1 MSAQKLASDR
11 ASASDR
17 ELAARWDTDHRL
29 AALVAFVAGL
39 IAIAGAAVWFTLGMS
54 VANPL
59 VEGRSS
65 GVFEIGV
72 VAGVLLLT
80 DVALLV
86 FVVGLAFAASASR
99 SFGLTATV
107 AVASLTTAVS
117 ATLHL
122 VWSYA
127 ASWLEVGL
135 PADLVQFVTWLAL
148 NLWLMPLYGL
158 LVGATLVALWLPL
171 RSSEFRFARRLGAA
185 SLIVGGLLCVLGPFT
200 GSGPDVPAFAAVA
213 AILLATG
220 GIGVLLVVALVR
232 LGSLLWRTRRRS

>member
-86 FVVGLAFAASASR
+86 FVVGLAYAASASR

-127 ASWLEVGL
+127 ASSLEVGL
-135 PADLVQFVTWLAL
+135 PAGLVHFVTWLAL
-148 NLWLMPLYGL
+148 NLWFIPLYGL

>member
-86 FVVGLAFAASASR
+86 FVVGLAYAASASR

-107 AVASLTTAVS
+107 AYNDFTPTGPQELTFT
-117 ATLHL
+117 
-122 VWSYA
+122 
-127 ASWLEVGL
+127 GL
-135 PADLVQFVTWLAL
+135 PS
-148 NLWLMPLYGL
+148 
-158 LVGATLVALWLPL
+158 GAC
-171 RSSEFRFARRLGAA
+171 A
-185 SLIVGGLLCVLGPFT
+185 S
-200 GSGPDVPAFAAVA
+200 
-213 AILLATG
+213 
-220 GIGVLLVVALVR
+220 
-232 LGSLLWRTRRRS
+232 